1 MGAAELDY
9 RSIKDIVR
17 GTWSQVWGTMAFNSS
32 SNVLSRTYEFS
43 QGCSEPSTDCGHRL
57 LGN

>member
-17 GTWSQVWGTMAFNSS
+17 GTWSQVWGDYGIQQLFKCTKQN
-32 SNVLSRTYEFS
+32 L
-43 QGCSEPSTDCGHRL
+43 
-57 LGN
+57 